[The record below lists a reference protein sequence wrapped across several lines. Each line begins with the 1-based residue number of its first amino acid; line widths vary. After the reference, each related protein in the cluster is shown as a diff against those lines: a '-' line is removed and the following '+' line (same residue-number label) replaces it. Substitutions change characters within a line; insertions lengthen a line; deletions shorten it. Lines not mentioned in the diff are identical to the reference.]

1 MSRREVLSKY
11 SNVKKWDLQSINNF
25 ASDLGLQKGV
35 YDMLV
40 DREVF
45 YNYGLGT
52 AIPTGQYV
60 LNYLV
65 KKNTG
70 DLGYIQV
77 KRDSLREI
85 ASFLFKAYNR

>member
-1 MSRREVLSKY
+1 MSRRAVIIKY
-11 SNVKKWDLQSINNF
+11 RKVKKWDLNSINSF
-25 ASDLGLQKGV
+25 ATDLGLNKGV
-35 YDMLV
+35 YDLLV
-40 DREVF
+40 DKEVF

-70 DLGYIQV
+70 NFGYIQV
-77 KRDSLREI
+77 KRNSLREI
-85 ASFLFKAYNR
+85 ASFLFKTYSR